1 MSLKTVGNKVIV
13 KEIKVENFTA
23 GGIIIE
29 GSLDKNAPLKGE
41 VVAVGPGKYI
51 GNQLVKPDVEVGDI
65 VLFSK
70 YESVP
75 LSNDGQ
81 DYIVVN
87 ETSILCVLS
96 E

>member
-13 KEIKVENFTA
+13 KEIKVESVTA

-29 GSLDKNAPLKGE
+29 GSLDKNAPLKGK
-41 VVAVGPGKYI
+41 VVAVGPGKLV
-51 GNQLVKPDVEVGDI
+51 GNTFVPTEVQVDDV

-75 LSNDGQ
+75 LKHEQ
-81 DYIVVN
+81 EEYIVVN
-87 ETSILCVLS
+87 ENSILCVLS